1 MKSKSSKKHSPPEQ
15 NTLWTPGRVVI
26 TALTLCLL
34 AAVGVSSCHSGDE
47 TTRVKPAGPTNPST
61 NPATN
66 RAQPPTGASTASAS
80 LPDGVREE
88 SMPTVNGSS
97 IKLAN
102 YSGKVLFV
110 NLWATWCGPCRL
122 ETPELVRLH
131 KEYRGKGLT
140 MVGLSTENPDASAD
154 LVRNFVRDFNV
165 DYQIGWATP
174 TVAMGFMQLTGRNA
188 IPQSFIIG
196 PDGRV
201 LNRFVGFNPATT
213 PDQLKQAIEAALSN
227 TAD

>member
-1 MKSKSSKKHSPPEQ
+1 MSKSSKKSAAPKQ
-15 NTLWTPGRVVI
+15 TLLTPGRVVI
-26 TALTLCLL
+26 TALTLII
-34 AAVGVSSCHSGDE
+34 AAAIGVSSCNSSDE
-47 TTRVKPAGPTNPST
+47 TARVRPAGSQPQPVRPAQ
-61 NPATN
+61 PATK
-66 RAQPPTGASTASAS
+66 PPTISAS
-80 LPDGVREE
+80 LSDEMREE
-88 SMPTVNGSS
+88 TMPMVNGSS

-110 NLWATWCGPCRL
+110 NLWATWCGPCRM

-131 KEYRGKGLT
+131 KEYGGKGLT

-154 LVRNFVRDFNV
+154 LVKEFVHQYNV

-174 TVAMGFMQLTGRNA
+174 NVQMGFMQLTGRNA

-213 PDQLKQAIEAALSN
+213 PEQLKQAIEAALGN
-227 TAD
+227 AAD